1 MSYGYK
7 PNIIFGIKKN
17 SPSEFDGHS
26 WIELDGNPY
35 IYEEENIDHYIRSFG
50 IHTLMSNFIIKINS
64 SQNIFESEITEPKVT
79 KGFRFIRKD
88 NFDISYKDTKN
99 IKYDFYEN
107 DNCFCF
113 ITFSKIINSQ
123 NVENDNYAKKVV
135 NQFETN
141 DSNFNDIKG
150 DFSIF
155 IYDKKQKKY
164 FIFSDHMR
172 LSPIF
177 YTAID
182 NIILI
187 TSGLSLILEYP
198 HFKKKPNHNL
208 IKDYLN
214 LKTTCIKNTFY
225 KGVKKIPPRSF
236 LIISS
241 KGLSVKRYKTLKVIP
256 GINKYSISETLN
268 AFRKLF
274 FKTVD
279 ESSCNESKIGLL
291 LVVG

>member
-1 MSYGYK
+1 
-7 PNIIFGIKKN
+7 
-17 SPSEFDGHS
+17 
-26 WIELDGNPY
+26 
-35 IYEEENIDHYIRSFG
+35 
-50 IHTLMSNFIIKINS
+50 MSNFIIKINS

-177 YTAID
+177 IRQ
-182 NIILI
+182 L
-187 TSGLSLILEYP
+187 
-198 HFKKKPNHNL
+198 
-208 IKDYLN
+208 
-214 LKTTCIKNTFY
+214 TT
-225 KGVKKIPPRSF
+225 
-236 LIISS
+236 
-241 KGLSVKRYKTLKVIP
+241 
-256 GINKYSISETLN
+256 
-268 AFRKLF
+268 
-274 FKTVD
+274 
-279 ESSCNESKIGLL
+279 
-291 LVVG
+291 